1 MNSFICFDNKDIMRR
16 RHRQSGPD
24 RVRNRAGAAAVACE
38 RRQWRGA
45 SFREPSDQLGSWNP
59 PIGSTSVKGGSV
71 CPHHDILEQSE
82 LPGTGP
88 HNIRGDVWPESPLER
103 MGRAKIRG
111 PSPKFQPGREPSTAP
126 RQIPHS
132 DRPPP
137 SAFAARNE
145 PKRST
150 KRRSSCAGFRHSV
163 RPREARRSLKST
175 SASSCRLP

>member
-1 MNSFICFDNKDIMRR
+1 MRR

-24 RVRNRAGAAAVACE
+24 RVRNRAGAAAVACGSGGN
-38 RRQWRGA
+38 GA
-45 SFREPSDQLGSWNP
+45 ALLFESLLINLDPEPTDRIHFGQGRKRMSP
-59 PIGSTSVKGGSV
+59 
-71 CPHHDILEQSE
+71 HDILEQSE
-82 LPGTGP
+82 LPGTGS